1 MWATLAFAVLRAL
14 VLNWGFPDP
23 SGSET
28 TFLKVRICVIVGCTF
43 FQTNQDFWNLASA
56 ITQKN
61 NIQPNYFSSRHLF
74 NKLNLEMHTLLFS
87 ASCCDRVVSG
97 FWSPNA
103 KCKAWAWHLFF
114 MPDSGLNARFT
125 KWVKICTSA
134 KYWGYSKIMWLVNN
148 SQLIIFYWIYNQ
160 LDSFNSNWWHKRIPQ
175 CENFCVQ
182 VWNVLTIVSLN
193 PSQLKK
199 NGLTYNSVLHL
210 PRWRW
215 LVMWLNVCGV
225 IVATSLLD
233 ITSLKFLV
241 FNNEKLPEI
250 EYKSHIYSSVL
261 YNSIF
266 VRIWIFLS
274 NKKNMYIGM
283 VWTLKMV
290 CAWFWLIVCQVMSR
304 QF

>member
-1 MWATLAFAVLRAL
+1 
-14 VLNWGFPDP
+14 
-23 SGSET
+23 
-28 TFLKVRICVIVGCTF
+28 
-43 FQTNQDFWNLASA
+43 
-56 ITQKN
+56 
-61 NIQPNYFSSRHLF
+61 
-74 NKLNLEMHTLLFS
+74 
-87 ASCCDRVVSG
+87 
-97 FWSPNA
+97 
-103 KCKAWAWHLFF
+103 
-114 MPDSGLNARFT
+114 MPDSGLNSRFT

-160 LDSFNSNWWHKRIPQ
+160 LDSFNSNWWHKSIPQ

-274 NKKNMYIGM
+274 NKKKHVYRNG
-283 VWTLKMV
+283 LNP
-290 CAWFWLIVCQVMSR
+290 
-304 QF
+304 